1 MRNPAIRALVLFLL
15 PGAALAQQFQYQPG
29 LIPGTARW
37 SEGVEAADVDRDG
50 DMDLFFADGEG
61 FSTAGVKRQNV
72 LVINQ
77 MVPGGALS
85 FTDESV
91 ARLGVHVANSKMVTT
106 ADVDG
111 DGWVDAL
118 FVHAFNLDP
127 PFLYVNRGAAQPG
140 FFDEEGAARGLGA
153 PLNSSGAQFG
163 DLDDDGDLDLIVC
176 HSGPSLLGGVGGKPR
191 FYRNDGNG
199 VFTEDAAALN
209 APTKIAHMDVQL
221 VDVSGNWALDF
232 VGINRG
238 TNAGGNHY
246 LLLNDGTGTFTNAS
260 SLLPSLSAN
269 SYEAEVGDLDGDE
282 DLDLF
287 FVSLSG
293 FNEGVARNDL
303 VPSGVLGFTALTS
316 LGGSADDNEVALL
329 DYDNDGD
336 FDTFV
341 GSLTAR
347 ERLWRNDGGLVFT
360 SADSA
365 IQAVSDSTLD
375 ITVVDLDNDGAYE
388 LVTAQGES
396 NMAQWANKIYRNT
409 GAPDT
414 LPPVVTDVLPVA
426 NLDAPLGP
434 WIAKAKVRDQ
444 VLDDGKTW
452 VRGEVSYVVSA
463 SPPTAAVSIGAS
475 AFSPP
480 VLAVAA
486 GTTVTWTNASG
497 AVRSVR
503 STGAPYTFD
512 SGPIAP
518 GGSFERTFVRE
529 GTYAYESVEGGFTA
543 QVDTAPGATT
553 AAGLDSG
560 GSIFRF
566 TMTGDAS
573 APGSELAYELYF
585 IDQPGNV
592 RAGEPLRVAAPPA
605 PGVAFCFGDGSGTPC
620 PCANPGASDR
630 GCANS
635 AQASGAAL
643 AALGSPS
650 VSGASLVLAGA
661 GLVPSQPGLY
671 FQGNNRVAGG
681 AGTVFGEGLRCAG
694 GAVARLQVRTA
705 DGAGASATTIDVAS
719 KGGVVPGDTRR
730 YQIWYRDPLGLC
742 GGGFNLSNGL
752 EVVWA
757 P

>member
-1 MRNPAIRALVLFLL
+1 MLEL
-15 PGAALAQQFQYQPG
+15 
-29 LIPGTARW
+29 T
-37 SEGVEAADVDRDG
+37 
-50 DMDLFFADGEG
+50 
-61 FSTAGVKRQNV
+61 
-72 LVINQ
+72 
-77 MVPGGALS
+77 
-85 FTDESV
+85 
-91 ARLGVHVANSKMVTT
+91 
-106 ADVDG
+106 
-111 DGWVDAL
+111 
-118 FVHAFNLDP
+118 
-127 PFLYVNRGAAQPG
+127 
-140 FFDEEGAARGLGA
+140 
-153 PLNSSGAQFG
+153 
-163 DLDDDGDLDLIVC
+163 
-176 HSGPSLLGGVGGKPR
+176 
-191 FYRNDGNG
+191 
-199 VFTEDAAALN
+199 
-209 APTKIAHMDVQL
+209 
-221 VDVSGNWALDF
+221 
-232 VGINRG
+232 
-238 TNAGGNHY
+238 
-246 LLLNDGTGTFTNAS
+246 
-260 SLLPSLSAN
+260 
-269 SYEAEVGDLDGDE
+269 DGDE

-486 GTTVTWTNASG
+486 GTTVTWINASG

-553 AAGLDSG
+553 AVGLDSG